1 MGKAGAKVKEED
13 LIQNLYVLSSHSQ
26 LLCFTTKGKVFWLK
40 VYEVPVAGRTS
51 KGRPLVNMLKLDDDE
66 TVTQILPV
74 DEFTEDKFIFMAT
87 RNGVVKKT
95 NLNLFH
101 KKYKSGIK
109 AIRLDED
116 DKLVGTVITN
126 GDDDILLSSYS
137 GKLIRFHE
145 SKVRPMG
152 RTARGVKGITLKDGM
167 KVISLIKGDPTKTI
181 LCLSENGFG
190 KRTKL
195 EDFPS
200 YNRGGQG
207 VIALKTSERNGNMV
221 SAIAV
226 DENDGIMLISDKGT
240 LIRTAISQIPTL
252 GRNTQGVKVI
262 SPKDE
267 EKLIEGVRIP
277 PEEEEGE

>member
-1 MGKAGAKVKEED
+1 
-13 LIQNLYVLSSHSQ
+13 
-26 LLCFTTKGKVFWLK
+26 
-40 VYEVPVAGRTS
+40 
-51 KGRPLVNMLKLDDDE
+51 MLKLDDDE

-126 GDDDILLSSYS
+126 GNDDILLSSYS

-207 VIALKTSERNGNMV
+207 VIALKTSDRNGNMV

>member
-1 MGKAGAKVKEED
+1 
-13 LIQNLYVLSSHSQ
+13 
-26 LLCFTTKGKVFWLK
+26 
-40 VYEVPVAGRTS
+40 
-51 KGRPLVNMLKLDDDE
+51 
-66 TVTQILPV
+66 
-74 DEFTEDKFIFMAT
+74 MAT

-109 AIRLDED
+109 AIRLDDD
-116 DKLVGTVITN
+116 DKLVGTVITD
-126 GDDDILLSSYS
+126 GDNDILLSSYS

-145 SKVRPMG
+145 SKVSPMG
-152 RTARGVKGITLKDGM
+152 RTARGVKGITLKDSM
-167 KVISLIKGDPTKTI
+167 KVISLMVGDPSKTI

-221 SAIAV
+221 SAVAV
-226 DENDGIMLISDKGT
+226 DLPQYSFPCLNH
-240 LIRTAISQIPTL
+240 
-252 GRNTQGVKVI
+252 
-262 SPKDE
+262 
-267 EKLIEGVRIP
+267 KLKYQSYFC
-277 PEEEEGE
+277 